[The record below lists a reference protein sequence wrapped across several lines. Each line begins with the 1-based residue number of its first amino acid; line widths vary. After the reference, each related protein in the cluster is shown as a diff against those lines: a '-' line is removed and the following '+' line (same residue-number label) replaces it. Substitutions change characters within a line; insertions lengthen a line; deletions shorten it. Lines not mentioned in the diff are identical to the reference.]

1 MRATYFLIASSILLA
16 ACGQSTD
23 STASRNGT
31 EQVQSQSVPTAS
43 ENDGNWSLLSEYVGQ
58 HPVDSRLYDES
69 PIAPELRNLL
79 DDKLNVLMQNS
90 ETAAP
95 LQRDGEVFFTSGN
108 KDNEGGSDAFYL
120 LVDPSAKAV
129 EVGLWENGELTVY
142 RTPGSDILKPTDIQT
157 TISNAEM

>member
-1 MRATYFLIASSILLA
+1 MRATYFLLASSILLA

-79 DDKLNVLMQNS
+79 DDKLNMVMQNS

-95 LQRDGEVFFTSGN
+95 LLMAKFSSRRATRIMRVAT
-108 KDNEGGSDAFYL
+108 FYL
-120 LVDPSAKAV
+120 LVDPWPRQSRSA
-129 EVGLWENGELTVY
+129 LENGEDRL
-142 RTPGSDILKPTDIQT
+142 
-157 TISNAEM
+157 